1 MTERPIPFS
10 AEMVRAIL
18 AGRKTQTRR
27 VMKPAK
33 AKRPKRWLIDDAAV
47 NGLICPYGDPGDT
60 LWVRET
66 FCAHW
71 NAPPHD
77 APASHRVFTGSEM
90 GPIRQKSGEYY
101 QPQPSDLMTVWYG
114 AEGNKPFHMSWRPSI
129 HMWRW
134 ASRITLEVKSVGV
147 ERLQDITQ
155 KDAIAEGAPESHSSI
170 DPISRRFGYQD
181 FSRSWFA
188 QTWEDIHGP
197 GAWDDN
203 PWVWVLS
210 FERVK
215 P

>member
-71 NAPPHD
+71 YAPPHD

-134 ASRITLEVKSVGV
+134 ASRITLRITDVRV
-147 ERLQDITQ
+147 ERLQDISGA
-155 KDAIAEGAPESHSSI
+155 DARAEGAYRTDWQYDNGECC
-170 DPISRRFGYQD
+170 DTDREA
-181 FSRSWFA
+181 FSRLWNH
-188 QTWEDIHGP
+188 IHGA

-210 FERVK
+210 FEMVK